1 LLYSYYGD
9 DFTGS
14 TDVLETL
21 ALAGIRTVVFLAP
34 PMPAHR
40 SAFADCQAVGIAGDS
55 RSRNPEWMSAH
66 LPGIFATLKEFA
78 APITHYKTCSTF
90 DSSPTRGSIGRAMEI
105 GDEVFKPEF
114 VPVVVGAPRLGRFV
128 AFGHLFAQEA
138 GQVYRIDRHP
148 TMSRHPVTPMGEADL
163 RRHLSAQTSMRIGHI
178 DLRALWAGGG
188 AEALEQTLAAGD
200 RAVLFDGIDQP
211 SLAATGN
218 LLLQRASRQPL
229 FAVGSAGL
237 TEALIHAWRNSG
249 ILGKPPEK
257 PAPVAADP
265 ILVVSGSCSPVTE
278 AQIRTAL
285 AQRFRGVQLEPGDP
299 RAFAHAATQALEVLN
314 NGESLV
320 LYTALGPLTAGTSTH
335 GEALGEQLGRLVSRI
350 LRESMVRRVVLC
362 GGDTSSHAVQQLGL
376 YALTFAAP
384 LAPGA
389 PLCNAHSDDPAFH
402 GLQLVLKG
410 GQMGGEDF
418 FALAR
423 AGGTRV

>member
-34 PMPAHR
+34 PESAHR
-40 SAFADCQAVGIAGDS
+40 AAFADCQAVGIAGDS
-55 RSRNPEWMSAH
+55 RSRSPEWMSAH
-66 LPGIFATLKEFA
+66 LPRIFATLKEFA
-78 APITHYKTCSTF
+78 APVTHYKTCSTF

-105 GDEVFKPEF
+105 GDAIFQPEF

-148 TMSRHPVTPMGEADL
+148 TMSQHPVTPMCEADL
-163 RRHLSAQTSMRIGHI
+163 RRHLAFQTPMRIGHV
-178 DLRALWAGGG
+178 DLRALWADGG
-188 AEALEQTLAAGD
+188 AEALEQALAAGNQ
-200 RAVLFDGIDQP
+200 AVLFDGIDQP
-211 SLAATGN
+211 SLAATGD
-218 LLLQRASRQPL
+218 LLLRRAAQRPL

-237 TEALIHAWRNSG
+237 PEAMIHAWRSRG
-249 ILGKPPEK
+249 MLGVPPAR
-257 PAPVAADP
+257 PAPVAVDP
-265 ILVVSGSCSPVTE
+265 LLVVSGSCSPVTE
-278 AQIRTAL
+278 TQIRTAL
-285 AQRFRGVQLEPGDP
+285 AHGFRGVQLEPGDP
-299 RAFAHAATQALEVLN
+299 RAFAHAATQTLEAFR
-314 NGESLV
+314 NGDSVV
-320 LYTALGPLTAGTSTH
+320 LYTALGPPTTGTSVH
-335 GEALGEQLGRLVSRI
+335 GEALGEQLGRFVSRI
-350 LRESMVRRVVLC
+350 LRESSVRRVVLC

-389 PLCNAHSDDPAFH
+389 PLCNAHSTDPAFD

-410 GQMGGEDF
+410 GQMGGENF
-418 FALAR
+418 FSLAR
-423 AGGTRV
+423 AGGKS